1 MKLQDIFTKKPNILV
16 VGDIML
22 DVFIRGNALR
32 ISPEAP
38 IPVVSHVKTSNQL
51 GGAANVACNLVKWN
65 AEVEMFGAFGNDEKG
80 AEILKLT
87 KSQNIRLG
95 EDCGGGGR
103 ATITKV
109 RVIAGPQHVCRVDFE
124 DSPQAYAPS
133 ETQIA
138 QVISA
143 IDRADAVVVSDY
155 AKGFITEEL
164 MRQVV
169 EKCNRTGKVLCVD
182 PKPRNK
188 ISYKNP
194 YLLKPNKKEALELA
208 GLSVDAIFKYPTEEV
223 CGRIFEKYSPK
234 YLVIT
239 LGEDGMLLAD
249 KSGIKKVLPSRVL
262 SVFDVSGAGDTV
274 VSMLAFALACGMDIE
289 DAMAAASTAAGIVVG
304 KAGTAQAEISE
315 ILDYGKE
322 STFGK

>member
-80 AEILKLT
+80 GEVLKLT

-95 EDCGGGGR
+95 EDCGGGR
-103 ATITKV
+103 ATITKI

-124 DSPQAYAPS
+124 DVPQAYAPS
-133 ETQIA
+133 EAQIG
-138 QVISA
+138 QIISA

-208 GLSVDAIFKYPTEEV
+208 GFPVDAIFKYPTEEV
-223 CGRIFEKYSPK
+223 CRRIFEKYSPK

-274 VSMLAFALACGMDIE
+274 VSMLAFALACGMGIE

>member
-95 EDCGGGGR
+95 EDCGGGR
-103 ATITKV
+103 ATITKI

-138 QVISA
+138 QIISA

>member
-1 MKLQDIFTKKPNILV
+1 MKIQDIFSKKPKILV

-80 AEILKLT
+80 GEVLKLT

-95 EDCGGGGR
+95 EDCGGGR
-103 ATITKV
+103 ATITKI

-124 DSPQAYAPS
+124 DVPQAYAPS
-133 ETQIA
+133 EAQIG
-138 QVISA
+138 QIISA
-143 IDRADAVVVSDY
+143 IDGADAVIVSDY
-155 AKGFITEEL
+155 AKGFITEKL
-164 MRQVV
+164 MRGVID
-169 EKCNRTGKVLCVD
+169 KCNRSGKVLCID

-208 GLSVDAIFKYPTEEV
+208 GLPVDAIFKYPAEEV

>member
-95 EDCGGGGR
+95 ADCGGGR

-124 DSPQAYAPS
+124 DVPQAYAPS
-133 ETQIA
+133 EAQIG
-138 QVISA
+138 QIISA
-143 IDRADAVVVSDY
+143 IDGADAVVVSDY

-164 MRQVV
+164 MQQVV

>member
-1 MKLQDIFTKKPNILV
+1 MKLQDIFTKKPKILV

-80 AEILKLT
+80 GEVLKLT

-95 EDCGGGGR
+95 EDCGGGR

-169 EKCNRTGKVLCVD
+169 EKCNRAGKVLCID

-208 GLSVDAIFKYPTEEV
+208 GFPVDAIFKYPTEEV
-223 CGRIFEKYSPK
+223 CRRIFEKYSPK

-289 DAMAAASTAAGIVVG
+289 AAMAAASTAAGIVVG

-315 ILDYGKE
+315 ILGYENE